1 MDGETAHDAS
11 PAAAPAP
18 PRETILTRG
27 WPALP
32 AAVVLVVVLV
42 RLAFDQGGYFPAA
55 FTSGGAIA
63 LVALAVLIVYPAR
76 QRFAIPALVGL
87 GALAALACWSGLSG
101 SWSLVPDVPLQDMQ
115 RALLYLGLFALGLLA
130 ADSAR
135 RAGLL
140 VWGVLGVVLVVVGA
154 GVLSRL
160 QPDLVAGATLVPGQD
175 DTRLSYPLGYWNA
188 FGALATIGGVLAIG
202 LAADPRAARIL
213 RALASAAAVVLL
225 VAMYLS
231 LSRGAWLSL
240 IAGIL
245 ALLVLSR
252 YRGTLL
258 ASLLVVGA
266 AVAAALLMLRSYP
279 ALVDGPRVGD
289 ALETQGDAFTLR
301 LAAVTVLAAGAQWLL
316 TETRMPARVRAAA
329 ARALIPVLLALV
341 GVLAAV
347 PLAGLLVRDDAGELR
362 TVAALDD
369 VSSWASRQ
377 WDDFVAPSTP
387 LVDTGT
393 SRLLSAKNSRV
404 DQYRVALDGFQA
416 QPLRGEGA
424 GSYEVRFMRTREVE
438 DKVRDAHSLPLQ
450 TLAELG
456 IVGFVLLLAFVGAVL
471 VALSR
476 ARSGKGAL
484 RRSQS
489 AAVGA
494 AFFVWLVHAS
504 LDWDWEMPAVTG
516 AALVLAATL
525 FASGQRRSI
534 VEGDAGAGTAA
545 AAGVATEAA
554 GGGAAGGVAPEA
566 AGAGAAG
573 GVAPEAAGGGAAG
586 GVAPRAGTRGPG
598 RHA

>member
-1 MDGETAHDAS
+1 MDGETAHAES
-11 PAAAPAP
+11 PAAAPGRA
-18 PRETILTRG
+18 ETILTRG

-32 AAVVLVVVLV
+32 AAIVLVVLLV

-55 FTSGGAIA
+55 FTSAGAIA
-63 LVALAVLIVYPAR
+63 LIALAVLIVYPAR
-76 QRFAIPALVGL
+76 QRFAMPALVAL

-101 SWSLVPDVPLQDMQ
+101 SWSPVPDVPLQDME
-115 RALLYLGLFALGLLA
+115 RALLYVALFALGLLA
-130 ADSAR
+130 ADSAH

-140 VWGVLGVVLVVVGA
+140 VWALLGVVVVVVGA

-160 QPDLVAGATLVPGQD
+160 QPDLVAGAPLVPGQD

-188 FGALATIGGVLAIG
+188 LGALATIGGVLAIG

-213 RALASAAAVVLL
+213 RALAGAAAVVLL

-231 LSRGAWLSL
+231 LSRGAWLAL
-240 IAGIL
+240 IAGIV
-245 ALLVLSR
+245 ALLALSR

-258 ASLLVVGA
+258 ATLVVVGA

-289 ALETQGDAFTLR
+289 ALRTQGDAFTLR
-301 LAAVTVLAAGAQWLL
+301 LAAVVVLAAGAQWLL
-316 TETRMPARVRAAA
+316 TGTRMPAGVRAAA
-329 ARALIPVLLALV
+329 SRAVIPALIALC
-341 GVLAAV
+341 GVIVAV
-347 PLAGLLVRDDAGELR
+347 PLFGLLVRDSSGERR
-362 TVAALDD
+362 TVAAVDD
-369 VSSWASRQ
+369 LSSWVSRQ

-393 SRLLSAKNSRV
+393 SRLLSTKSSRV
-404 DQYRVALDGFQA
+404 DQYRVALDGFEA

-456 IVGFVLLLAFVGAVL
+456 AVGFALLLAFVGAVL
-471 VALSR
+471 VALGR
-476 ARSGKGAL
+476 ARAGRGAL
-484 RRSQS
+484 RRSQA

-525 FASGQRRSI
+525 FASGQRRSRSAAQAD
-534 VEGDAGAGTAA
+534 VAAEPATGVSDGRPDVAG
-545 AAGVATEAA
+545 
-554 GGGAAGGVAPEA
+554 P
-566 AGAGAAG
+566 
-573 GVAPEAAGGGAAG
+573 
-586 GVAPRAGTRGPG
+586 
-598 RHA
+598 